1 MPSSPTKI
9 LFRDELIGYAKSRV
23 ILVMWVLLPA
33 LAVLGYL
40 LLPDRVMMERS
51 GATKDMVTATAF
63 MAVLMSSLAGTVTAL
78 LVAVDIVS
86 ERNRKVYELFA
97 IRPLQRDRIIWAKFF
112 GVFVTVSLGC
122 VAALLAGIVVDAVR
136 GHVPSGQDFVDL
148 AQPLAML
155 LGTIAVSAGVGCLV
169 GVMSRSILV
178 AVLLILYVGQNLAI
192 VPMLPILFGIL
203 PDQFWIVELISFALA
218 ALLGLCA
225 GRLFRR
231 SEF

>member
-1 MPSSPTKI
+1 MPKSATKI

-33 LAVLGYL
+33 IAVAGYL

-51 GATKDMVTATAF
+51 GATKDMVSATAF

-97 IRPLQRDRIIWAKFF
+97 IRPLKRDRIIWAKFF
-112 GVFVTVSLGC
+112 GVFTCVSLGC
-122 VAALLAGIVVDAVR
+122 VAALSAGIVVDGLR
-136 GHVPSGQDFVDL
+136 GHFPSGQDFVNL
-148 AQPLAML
+148 ARPLAML
-155 LGTIAVSAGVGCLV
+155 LDTIAVSAGVGCLI

-192 VPMLPILFGIL
+192 IPLLPVLFGIL
-203 PDQFWIVELISFALA
+203 PNQFWIIELISFALA
-218 ALLGLCA
+218 GLLGLGA
-225 GRLFRR
+225 AVMFRR